1 MFFKQISLI
10 ALFISN
16 EERIEKGD
24 YWWYRTPI
32 TVTEAID
39 ELEGKVE
46 DVIEMYD
53 EKILVL
59 KKEIDRLNEEIQVI
73 NIQLMQ
79 ERAKNND

>member
-1 MFFKQISLI
+1 MVVIEKNGQPHPMVLNTLHCGFHKN
-10 ALFISN
+10 SN

-46 DVIEMYD
+46 DD
-53 EKILVL
+53 VL
-59 KKEIDRLNEEIQVI
+59 ERLRGYTSSNYF
-73 NIQLMQ
+73 
-79 ERAKNND
+79 